1 MVTLDV
7 SSPLVAA
14 QSCTLHFAKCIG
26 SCFPALEHSEY
37 FPLKHQFSKVLWKV
51 WISMR
56 NLEEGM
62 VLQPPQSGWG
72 GHLVKGG
79 VLQKDANWKNGR

>member
-1 MVTLDV
+1 
-7 SSPLVAA
+7 
-14 QSCTLHFAKCIG
+14 
-26 SCFPALEHSEY
+26 
-37 FPLKHQFSKVLWKV
+37 
-51 WISMR
+51 MR